1 MFTETLSSGKHMICD
16 FRKIQNTELLNDPI
30 RLKLMMKTICECFDY
45 KILGEIKHV
54 FTPEGCTILLL
65 LSESHMSIHTF
76 PERNYLAFDVYT
88 CREYPDDYD
97 YLKIYYYLIQ
107 ELRASPETS
116 YTMVDRH
123 F

>member
-1 MFTETLSSGKHMICD
+1 MFSQQSSSGKHMICD
-16 FRKIQNTELLNDPI
+16 FRKIQNTELLNDPLL
-30 RLKLMMKTICECFDY
+30 LKLTMKTICERFDY

-76 PERNYLAFDVYT
+76 PEKKYLAFDLYT
-88 CREYPDDYD
+88 CREYPDDSD
-97 YLKIYYYLIQ
+97 YLKIYYFLIEQ
-107 ELRASPETS
+107 LGASPETS
-116 YTMVDRH
+116 YTIVDRH